1 MPGRRR
7 RAVSTRAARIAGGL
21 AALLLA
27 AALQFVA
34 CTPAAAGGGTAACV
48 CYCGIRLS
56 PPCGDDACKRACGW
70 KEPTTGGGS
79 PAGGGAN
86 AMGTAIG
93 NAISSGITQGL
104 ELARFRAEQERQQ
117 QQRAL
122 EQNRQMLRAVDAM
135 SREQTRQGEEM
146 DRQAAEREKRLDD
159 RRREEALS
167 GLTGIPQSGE
177 LTLKPAT
184 DFFGVPGNPTGN
196 VPPPP
201 DPSVVDLRH
210 LDPNKPITVDNAVL
224 RDPARNAAK
233 EKPVLAPVECEKRRA
248 ARDRIAA
255 GLPVQEEA
263 IRRTEAQLAASEKG
277 VTEAGAEKRQVL
289 LEGAIQEAKGYAADV
304 LTSANALR
312 SQVAMLREMQIDKAK
327 RDLLIRSLD
336 TVIFDGEDL
345 ARAAQA
351 GREGGEALR
360 GKVDKLSRQLLPL
373 ADKLL
378 LQSGIA
384 EKAGEELSE
393 KLGGPL
399 GALAFRGA
407 RLSID
412 FTVAVGKGKIS
423 ARDREVARKNLD
435 TMRGQLRRANAR
447 LAELDRELA
456 DGCAAGTR
464 AAIAP

>member
-1 MPGRRR
+1 MPGRQG
-7 RAVSTRAARIAGGL
+7 RAASRTAARLAPGVAL
-21 AALLLA
+21 FAALTLQVASSPPALA
-27 AALQFVA
+27 D
-34 CTPAAAGGGTAACV
+34 GGTAACV

-70 KEPTTGGGS
+70 KEPTTGGGA

-86 AMGTAIG
+86 AIGNAIG

-104 ELARFRAEQERQQ
+104 EQARIRAEQERQQ

-122 EQNRQMLRAVDAM
+122 EQNRQMLRDVDAM
-135 SREQTRQGEEM
+135 SQEQTRQGEEM
-146 DRQAAEREKRLDD
+146 LRRAAEREKRQDD
-159 RRREEALS
+159 QRREETLS
-167 GLTGIPQSGE
+167 NLTGIPKTDE

-184 DFFGVPGNPTGN
+184 DFFGVPGNPKGD
-196 VPPPP
+196 VPPPS
-201 DPSVVDLRH
+201 DASVVDLRH
-210 LDPNKPITVDNAVL
+210 LDPGKPITVDNAVL
-224 RDPARNAAK
+224 RDPARDAK
-233 EKPVLAPVECEKRRA
+233 TKKPALAPAECERRKA
-248 ARDRIAA
+248 VRDRIAA

-277 VTEAGAEKRQVL
+277 VAEAAVEKRQVL
-289 LEGAIQEAKGYAADV
+289 LEGAMQEVKGYAADV
-304 LTSANALR
+304 LTSAKALR
-312 SQVAMLREMQIDKAK
+312 SQIALLKEMQIDRAK

-360 GKVDKLSRQLLPL
+360 TRVDKLSRQLLPL

-378 LQSGIA
+378 MQSGIA

-412 FTVAVGKGKIS
+412 FTVALGKGRIS
-423 ARDREVARKNLD
+423 ERDRETAQKNLD
-435 TMRGQLRRANAR
+435 TMRSQLQRAR
-447 LAELDRELA
+447 QRVSGLDRERA
-456 DGCAAGTR
+456 EGCGGRRQAAQ
-464 AAIAP
+464 